1 MKIYCN
7 VCSKYRKIKYPKIL
21 FIFLKKTLSVPIVY
35 NKCGHKY
42 GKIFKEEES
51 IKVLKIFSLITNKAE
66 SQKTYNHVWRRHKS
80 RI

>member
-21 FIFLKKTLSVPIVY
+21 FIFLKKTLSVSIVY